1 MTPALTVTAAKS
13 IEEMLTSP
21 SVQAAFS
28 FFDSH
33 KAEITEEQIG
43 ICSIP
48 APPFDEKRRADYLCE
63 RFSEIG
69 LEDARIDEEG
79 NCLALRRG
87 RSLSPLLV
95 VSAHLDTV
103 FPPGTDFTVRRMA
116 NKLLAPGISDDGLA
130 AEEILQLV

>member
-1 MTPALTVTAAKS
+1 MTPAVTITASKI
-13 IEEMLTSP
+13 IEEMLASP

-33 KAEITEEQIG
+33 TEEITEEQIR

-69 LEDARIDEEG
+69 LEEARIDEEG

-87 RSLSPLLV
+87 RSVSPL
-95 VSAHLDTV
+95 TE
-103 FPPGTDFTVRRMA
+103 F
-116 NKLLAPGISDDGLA
+116 
-130 AEEILQLV
+130 